1 MKHIA
6 INGWVGKWDPEKK
19 YVFSPITVSAP
30 LDKIV
35 LVDNAR
41 GTELTDFRQGHSPEK
56 GVLPPKT
63 VYDKEQ
69 HAFIDLAKYKTP
81 TENQCYLKSRTID
94 RNGPRYCAIITDT
107 RIEMDLEVGEFMRIK
122 KYLEEN

>member
-1 MKHIA
+1 MKHIE

-19 YVFSPITVSAP
+19 YIFSPISVSAP

-35 LVDNAR
+35 LVDNKR
-41 GTELTDFRQGHSPEK
+41 GTELRDFRQGHSSEK

-63 VYDKEQ
+63 VYDKER
-69 HAFIDLAKYKTP
+69 HEYVDLGKYNIP
-81 TENQCYLKSRTID
+81 TDTQCNLKSRTID

-107 RIEMDLEVGEFMRIK
+107 RIEIDLEKDEFKRLK
-122 KYLEEN
+122 KYLEED